1 MCESHVNQPLVVRS
15 VLPADFARLSD
26 EVRPL
31 CQAGVGRAP
40 SRSEDG

>member
-1 MCESHVNQPLVVRS
+1 MSESRVNQPLVVPS

-26 EVRPL
+26 EVPAL
-31 CQAGVGRAP
+31 CEAGVGRAP